1 MPYVSDK
8 QRKWA
13 HTKTGMKKL
22 GKKTVKE
29 FDKASKGMKLPE
41 RIKKKKVVKK

>member
-1 MPYVSDK
+1 LPYSSDK

-29 FDKASKGMKLPE
+29 FDEASRGINLPE
-41 RIKKKKVVKK
+41 KAKKKKK